1 MVNAE
6 LKVFLE
12 QLEKDYKISFEEKD
26 KQSLFYII
34 QMIDLM
40 YSELC
45 YEVYDKG
52 ILYDLVYNIF
62 KKNIE
67 IIFDNLRR
75 YSIKVSTS
83 SRKSF
88 EEIIKISTSNR
99 YVELKNLNNLYNNF
113 SVEVSNNLQIKNK
126 IVALVEANTD
136 VLKGQLFSKCVV
148 NNRTKSEEIIGIYTK
163 LIISEMIKNVT
174 HKKDFL
180 LKLYKDFIDSI
191 LQELYA
197 NKDTVKE
204 KNLKLITHT
213 AFLTLKEKEYIN
225 INKYTDIISKTIND
239 TFENLEKNLEND
251 LGIKKKSQ
259 NKINPVKDY
268 LLGFTNT
275 IDNKIKKVFDEMNLI
290 VTYDKEEVD
299 EKIKEFND
307 LITHIYEIRLVFDK
321 QYIEYKKE
329 FNLISKDID
338 KFNTV
343 FEKEC
348 SKLTESIKTNISNI
362 FRDNIKIYN
371 DIVYRTMLLKSKIHE
386 YNTELSVD
394 KIKDL
399 LLK

>member
-40 YSELC
+40 YSELS

-52 ILYDLVYNIF
+52 VLYDLVYNTF

-113 SVEVSNNLQIKNK
+113 SVEVSNNLQLKNK
-126 IVALVEANTD
+126 IVALVDANTD
-136 VLKGQLFSKCVV
+136 VLKGQLFSKCVI
-148 NNRTKSEEIIGIYTK
+148 NNRTKSEEVISIYTQ

-225 INKYTDIISKTIND
+225 INKYTDIISKTIID
-239 TFENLEKNLEND
+239 TFENLEKNLESD

-290 VTYDKEEVD
+290 VTYNKEEVD

-338 KFNTV
+338 KFNLV

-348 SKLTESIKTNISNI
+348 LRLTESIKTNISNI